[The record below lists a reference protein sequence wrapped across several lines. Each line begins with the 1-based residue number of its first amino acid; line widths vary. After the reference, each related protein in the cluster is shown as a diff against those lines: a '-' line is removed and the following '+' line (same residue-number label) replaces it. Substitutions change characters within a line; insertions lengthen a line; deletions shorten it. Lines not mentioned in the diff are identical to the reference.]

1 MSKTLEDIMKKKREL
16 VAEQNKVMVKKTE
29 VNKNHT
35 PVSLPTKERLEPK
48 PAEVPD
54 YVSLPSKR
62 RKKKAH
68 FVWD

>member
-1 MSKTLEDIMKKKREL
+1 MTKTFEDIMKKKRDL
-16 VAEQNKVMVKKTE
+16 VAEQNRMMTRKTK

-35 PVSLPTKERLEPK
+35 PVSLPKKERLEPK

-54 YVSLPSKR
+54 YVSLSSKR
-62 RKKKAH
+62 RKKKDH